1 MSRAPCP
8 RPHVDYITHHNP
20 ARQEPSF
27 SHFTKETKAG
37 PGREAEGALDFFHI
51 PGVPSMGGLRGWSLT
66 ADVLPTAVPWSSH
79 ILILRTVCL
88 VLGRAPSSGDK
99 ELVRDRQV
107 SELLQKASLTAA
119 PSPSRMNRCGGT
131 SREAQTEG
139 ESLVPPPAPPSPRW
153 I

>member
-1 MSRAPCP
+1 MFCP
-8 RPHVDYITHHNP
+8 
-20 ARQEPSF
+20 QQSL
-27 SHFTKETKAG
+27 
-37 PGREAEGALDFFHI
+37 GA
-51 PGVPSMGGLRGWSLT
+51 
-66 ADVLPTAVPWSSH
+66 
-79 ILILRTVCL
+79 LRTVCL

-139 ESLVPPPAPPSPRW
+139 ESLVPPPVPPPTTVDLRMLGLGCRSKRCPHTLVPGEDVGLGSVQHSGFS
-153 I
+153 